1 MRWLDHYHLAQGGK
15 LVAYLRSAFVS
26 SPPITIVNIFTNHHR
41 YQLAT
46 SEAYPFPL
54 QRLQRA
60 AGARKHRV
68 EASICPSINGCQED
82 KDKQL
87 TRLKKAKYSQRKHK
101 GHQSEVLIQR
111 SLTSDKKQR
120 FNLGKARAA
129 KATSEQCTAGRSRG

>member
-1 MRWLDHYHLAQGGK
+1 MEYCKRWLDHYHLAQGGE

-26 SPPITIVNIFTNHHR
+26 SPPITIIGIFTNHHR
-41 YQLAT
+41 YQLAM
-46 SEAYPFPL
+46 SEPYLLPL

-87 TRLKKAKYSQRKHK
+87 TRLKKAKYF
-101 GHQSEVLIQR
+101 LIPKE
-111 SLTSDKKQR
+111 STKVIKKE
-120 FNLGKARAA
+120 KADICQYLIEALPIWSNFSSTEA
-129 KATSEQCTAGRSRG
+129 